1 MSLGDQPPAS
11 RARVSE
17 SELLSMETTAGKL
30 LEHYNATLHR
40 ETAATI
46 EASLATISERVAA
59 EVRRLR
65 TMIACYV
72 AGEDGAL
79 EQLRDE
85 ASKTRDETVAFAEQ
99 LPAAEKNPVVS
110 GTPFTD
116 RVSGKIGLR
125 VLGNTTETE
134 LLARLTSADAALQ
147 LIGGRLVAVQR
158 VFVNGK
164 ESVAVARRIRE
175 LLKQ

>member
-1 MSLGDQPPAS
+1 MPLGDQPAAS
-11 RARVSE
+11 SARVSE
-17 SELLSMETTAGKL
+17 AELLRIETTAGKL
-30 LEHYNATLHR
+30 LEHYNATMRL

-46 EASLATISERVAA
+46 EASFATMNERLAA

-72 AGEDGAL
+72 AGEDGTL
-79 EQLRDE
+79 EKLRDE
-85 ASKTRDETVAFAEQ
+85 ASKAHEETVAVAEQ
-99 LPAAEKNPVVS
+99 LPAAEKHPVVS

-125 VLGNTTETE
+125 VFGHTTETE
-134 LLARLTSADAALQ
+134 LLARLTSQDAALQ

-164 ESVAVARRIRE
+164 ESVAVAQRIRE

>member
-1 MSLGDQPPAS
+1 MSLGDQPAAS

-17 SELLSMETTAGKL
+17 AELLNIETTAAKL
-30 LEHYNATLHR
+30 LERYNATIR
-40 ETAATI
+40 PDTAATI
-46 EASLATISERVAA
+46 EASFATISERLAA

-65 TMIACYV
+65 TMIAGYV
-72 AGEDGAL
+72 AGEAGTL

-85 ASKTRDETVAFAEQ
+85 ASKTHEETVALADQ
-99 LPAAEKNPVVS
+99 LRAEKHPVVK

-125 VLGNTTETE
+125 VLGNTSEAA
-134 LLARLTSADAALQ
+134 LLARLTSPDAVLQ

-164 ESVAVARRIRE
+164 ESVAVAQRIRE
-175 LLKQ
+175 LLRQ